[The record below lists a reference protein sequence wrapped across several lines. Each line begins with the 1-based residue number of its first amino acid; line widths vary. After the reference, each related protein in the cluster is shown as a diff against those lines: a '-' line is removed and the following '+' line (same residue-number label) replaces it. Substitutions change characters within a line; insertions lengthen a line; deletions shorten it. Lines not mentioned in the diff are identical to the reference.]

1 MHKSSFSHPL
11 AFGMIIAML
20 ACSAKKGSEDKD
32 HSGHQEPVGSWDAMD
47 AFHMIMAESYH
58 PYKDSA
64 NLEPAKTN
72 AHDLVLSAEKWSND
86 PLPEKFKDDDEI
98 EYKLKQLKSD
108 ALAFEEV
115 VKTGDDKAIG
125 ASLTKLHE
133 LFHQLQE
140 AWYGGRDEDQ

>member
-11 AFGMIIAML
+11 AFGLIIAVL
-20 ACSAKKGSEDKD
+20 ACSGKKGSEDKEQA
-32 HSGHQEPVGSWDAMD
+32 GQKEAVRSWEDMD

-58 PYKDSA
+58 PYKDSS
-64 NLEPAKTN
+64 NLEPAKKN
-72 AHDLVLSAEKWSND
+72 AHDLVLSAEKWSSA

-115 VKTGDDKAIG
+115 VRTGDDKAIG
-125 ASLTKLHE
+125 ESLTKLHD

-140 AWYGGRDEDQ
+140 AWYEGHEENQ

>member
-1 MHKSSFSHPL
+1 MYKSSFSHPL
-11 AFGMIIAML
+11 AFGLIIAVL
-20 ACSAKKGSEDKD
+20 ACSGKKGSEDKEP
-32 HSGHQEPVGSWDAMD
+32 SGQKEAVGSWEDMD

-58 PYKDSA
+58 PYKDSS
-64 NLEPAKTN
+64 NLEPAKKN
-72 AHDLVLSAEKWSND
+72 ARDLVLSAEKWSSA

-115 VKTGDDKAIG
+115 VKTGNDKAIG
-125 ASLTKLHE
+125 ESLTKLHD

-140 AWYGGRDEDQ
+140 AWYGDHDENQ